1 MFGREPLNK
10 LPNRKGSNFAA
21 RSKLL
26 GLAVLPELP
35 VRAKYLMT
43 KSMGFADECKPSFA
57 CSVSSK
63 AEATEH
69 TRSFGYPAKLMAN
82 EAKVQES
89 KLVHQFIFGQTKRIP
104 SLRITGILTVFHD
117 GKWTT
122 VLSHLDKD
130 RYHFNFLFMLYLNG
144 WWLNRLISI
153 RIYYHFNKKSLARII
168 YYIYIYIYI
177 IIDI

>member
-1 MFGREPLNK
+1 MNKRRTVRVACYNKRYIATAIKAVIKNISLFLEMFGREPLNK

-82 EAKVQES
+82 EAEVQES

-117 GKWTT
+117 GK
-122 VLSHLDKD
+122 
-130 RYHFNFLFMLYLNG
+130 
-144 WWLNRLISI
+144 
-153 RIYYHFNKKSLARII
+153 
-168 YYIYIYIYI
+168 
-177 IIDI
+177 